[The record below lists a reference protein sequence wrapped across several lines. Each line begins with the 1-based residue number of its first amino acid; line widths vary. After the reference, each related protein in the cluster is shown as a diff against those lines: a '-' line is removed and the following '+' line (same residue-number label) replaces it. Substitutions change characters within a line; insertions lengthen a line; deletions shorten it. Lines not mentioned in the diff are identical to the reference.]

1 MCLMPSKSLAV
12 LALAGVALVG
22 CSAKNEAT
30 AESTASATASVSETQ
45 ATASSS
51 ASSSEPEVSPLP
63 TLANGEEVK
72 LSDEER
78 TAYEAGKYVPA
89 TETHPAL
96 NVPKPVMP
104 ELAKEQSFEGAK
116 AFIEYWIETENYA
129 HQTGKSQFAEAATS
143 ASWKSQRGIYDYNRS
158 VYAEGAWLTGGT
170 TSISVEGD
178 SFVVSSGNK
187 HDAIVIYTRDLGG
200 VYENTGA
207 YFEDVP
213 AFNETRQP
221 QLVTVEFVGGQWE
234 IVKLSGI
241 DGVDYGADK

>member
-45 ATASSS
+45 STASSS

-116 AFIEYWIETENYA
+116 AFIEYWNEANNYA
-129 HQTGKSQFAEAATS
+129 IQTGATS
-143 ASWKSQRGIYDYNRS
+143 MAMDATGTEWKEHRALLDEVNKIYVIKNGWLSGASYQVEVPDYGYQAQMDNQVDIVVVLTRSTGVVYDQNGAVVEETGVFNKSSQPTTMTLGYEAGRWS
-158 VYAEGAWLTGGT
+158 VA
-170 TSISVEGD
+170 S
-178 SFVVSSGNK
+178 SSGIN
-187 HDAIVIYTRDLGG
+187 
-200 VYENTGA
+200 
-207 YFEDVP
+207 
-213 AFNETRQP
+213 
-221 QLVTVEFVGGQWE
+221 
-234 IVKLSGI
+234 
-241 DGVDYGADK
+241 GVDYE